1 MQGKIKE
8 EILMEMKEVD
18 KLMEQIRKT
27 QEELDLAHKE
37 YDIADRDM
45 LDSVAYKIKSLT
57 CKYEALSRRLK
68 NQVFPKI
75 TEKHI
80 DTPAQRIMIFLGIK

>member
-1 MQGKIKE
+1 
-8 EILMEMKEVD
+8 MEMKEVD

-45 LDSVAYKIKSLT
+45 LDSIAYKIKSLT

-68 NQVFPKI
+68 NQVFPKEDKGEENTAI
-75 TEKHI
+75 RK
-80 DTPAQRIMIFLGIK
+80 IMIFLGR

>member
-75 TEKHI
+75 T
-80 DTPAQRIMIFLGIK
+80 

>member
-1 MQGKIKE
+1 
-8 EILMEMKEVD
+8 MEMKEVD
-18 KLMEQIRKT
+18 NLMEQIRKT

-45 LDSVAYKIKSLT
+45 LDSIAYKIKSLT

-68 NQVFPKI
+68 NQVFPKEGKGKENTTI
-75 TEKHI
+75 RK
-80 DTPAQRIMIFLGIK
+80 IMIFLER

>member
-1 MQGKIKE
+1 
-8 EILMEMKEVD
+8 MEMKEVD

-57 CKYEALSRRLK
+57 CKYEVLSRRLK

-75 TEKHI
+75 TEKRI
-80 DTPAQRIMIFLGIK
+80 DTPTQRIMIFLGIK